1 MSESETVEQL
11 QAILAQLREENEQL
25 QQGYTELSN
34 RLIALGLLHHIA
46 QELVTEL
53 DLDKLL
59 QRTLRAAI
67 SAVQGQAGALLL
79 LDPMCQE
86 LVFSV
91 VEGGGGEALRG
102 RRMAADNGLAGWA
115 VTHNEPIIVP
125 DVQKDKR
132 FFAQISADVHFQV
145 ESLMCV
151 PLATRERVIGAIQVL
166 NRALGMHFGEED
178 LNVLASFAAQSAAA
192 IDNARLYQEVKRE
205 RDRILALEED
215 VRRRLAR
222 DLHDGPAQLL
232 ASAVLNIEFIHML
245 WDREPAKV
253 PEELDKLVPLIQK
266 ALRQVRTLLFDLR
279 PVILETQGLVA
290 ALQMYVEQQRGM
302 DSDLAYHLEV
312 HGVCGRF
319 EPAVERAI
327 FSIVQEAVGNARKY
341 AHAQNIWIALVARGG
356 MLLVAV
362 RDDGRG
368 FDAAAVD
375 ADYGHRG
382 SLGMV
387 NMRERAAVVGGQL
400 SIHSRP
406 GQGTTISLTA
416 PLTKLTAA

>member
-1 MSESETVEQL
+1 MSDVEAIEQL
-11 QAILAQLREENEQL
+11 QASLAQLREENEQL
-25 QQGYTELSN
+25 QQGYALLSS
-34 RLIALGLLHHIA
+34 RLTALGLLHHIA

-53 DLDKLL
+53 DLDRLL

-79 LDPMCQE
+79 LDATCQE
-86 LVFSV
+86 LVFAV

-102 RRMAADNGLAGWA
+102 RRMAADQGLAGWA
-115 VTHNEPIIVP
+115 VSHNAPIMVP
-125 DVQKDKR
+125 DAQKDKR
-132 FFAQISADVHFQV
+132 FFAQIPADVHFRV

-166 NRALGMHFGEED
+166 NRAFGMRFEEED
-178 LNVLASFAAQSAAA
+178 LKVLASFAAQSAAA

-205 RDRILALEED
+205 RDKILALEED

-232 ASAVLNIEFIHML
+232 ASAVLNIEFIQML
-245 WDREPAKV
+245 WDREPHRV
-253 PEELDKLVPLIQK
+253 PEELNSLVPLIQK

-290 ALQMYVEQQRGM
+290 ALQMYVEQQRGA
-302 DSDLAYHLEV
+302 DPDLACHLEI
-312 HGVCGRF
+312 HGVCGRL
-319 EPAVERAI
+319 EPAAERAI
-327 FSIVQEAVGNARKY
+327 FSIVQEAVGNARKH
-341 AHAQNIWIALVARGG
+341 AHAHNIWIALVARGG
-356 MLLVAV
+356 TLLVAV

-368 FDAAAVD
+368 FDAAGIA
-375 ADYGHRG
+375 ADYGRRG

-387 NMRERAAVVGGQL
+387 NMRERAEAVGGRL
-400 SIHSRP
+400 SVQSKP
-406 GQGTTISLTA
+406 GEGTTISLTA
-416 PLTKLTAA
+416 PLTQLEEW